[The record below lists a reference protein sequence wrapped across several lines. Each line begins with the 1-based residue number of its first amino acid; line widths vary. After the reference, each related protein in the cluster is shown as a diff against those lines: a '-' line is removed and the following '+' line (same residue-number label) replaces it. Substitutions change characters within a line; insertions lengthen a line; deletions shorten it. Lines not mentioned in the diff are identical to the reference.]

1 MKFKENIIQSN
12 QNTNKRKKPAS
23 EHLINENI
31 PHPKLFVIGPEG
43 EQIGVL
49 TRAEALEKA
58 AEMKMDLV
66 LISIEPKPIAKI
78 LDYGKWKYLR
88 SKKKK
93 EEKAKQSKT
102 ENRQIRLTP
111 FIGDND
117 LKTKAR
123 KAREF
128 LLDGD
133 FVKVSL
139 KFKGREAQRPEFGHE
154 TLMKFY
160 KEVEDISTIAKEPV
174 MNGKFLDMF
183 LQQDKKKIIQYN
195 KTNKNS
201 ENNEIKYEEN
211 KGE

>member
-1 MKFKENIIQSN
+1 M
-12 QNTNKRKKPAS
+12 
-23 EHLINENI
+23 
-31 PHPKLFVIGPEG
+31 FVIGPEG

-49 TRAEALEKA
+49 TRTAALEKA

-66 LISIEPKPIAKI
+66 LISINPKPIAKI
-78 LDYGKWKYLR
+78 LDYGKFKYLR

-93 EEKAKQSKT
+93 EEKAKQSRT

-117 LKTKAR
+117 IKVKAK

-139 KFKGREAQRPEFGHE
+139 KFKGREIQRPEFGHE

-160 KEVEDISTIAKEPV
+160 KEVEDISSIAKEPTL
-174 MNGKFLDMF
+174 NGKFLDMF
-183 LQQDKKKIIQYN
+183 LQQDKKKILQYN
-195 KTNKNS
+195 KQK
-201 ENNEIKYEEN
+201 KD